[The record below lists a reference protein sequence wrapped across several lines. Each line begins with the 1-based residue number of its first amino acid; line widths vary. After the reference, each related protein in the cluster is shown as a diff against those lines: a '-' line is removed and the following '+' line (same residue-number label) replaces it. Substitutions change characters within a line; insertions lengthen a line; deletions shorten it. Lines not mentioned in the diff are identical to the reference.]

1 MLFRYFYIPNV
12 IFYFIELFWLLHE
25 GIRLYFVSA
34 SSTWNHLLTKKTSST
49 SNQSLL
55 FLCVCYYI
63 HHRSLVVVYFSS
75 VQYIYIALFTFTSKA
90 VLQRIVLLN
99 SILFFLSFCKD
110 GFKNI
115 SKLTLQSFHEI
126 CHNSRAFMGYVD
138 LHKNSYHFHH
148 DGWAVF
154 PLLATKWNY
163 STSPDIF
170 HCSFFVLL
178 KLKDLV
184 SYDLDI
190 PL

>member
-1 MLFRYFYIPNV
+1 MKSSFNS
-12 IFYFIELFWLLHE
+12 ENQ
-25 GIRLYFVSA
+25 LYKRA
-34 SSTWNHLLTKKTSST
+34 
-49 SNQSLL
+49 
-55 FLCVCYYI
+55 LCVCLLVYTSQIISCGSLQFGAVYLYSTFHI
-63 HHRSLVVVYFSS
+63 HVQSS
-75 VQYIYIALFTFTSKA
+75 ITK
-90 VLQRIVLLN
+90 N
-99 SILFFLSFCKD
+99 SFAELDPLFLSVRKD

-115 SKLTLQSFHEI
+115 SKLTLQSLHEI
-126 CHNSRAFMGYVD
+126 CHNSRASMGYVD

-184 SYDLDI
+184 AYDLDI